1 MNVQREEMR
10 SMWVIV
16 QLLKNLPPGG
26 SVTREELLEQLK
38 TAQSQAQAKVP
49 TSGKIREAY
58 MTMVLGEVDDGVATY
73 EEAADLVD
81 TSAAAVS
88 QSVYRGHVV
97 GAKTFRRGRPRS
109 GVVLKSLLA
118 FYGDVK

>member
-1 MNVQREEMR
+1 MQREEMR
-10 SMWVIV
+10 SMWAIV
-16 QLLKNLPPGG
+16 QLLENLPPGA
-26 SVTREELLEQLK
+26 SVTREELLEKLK
-38 TAQSQAQAKVP
+38 AAQSHAKARVP
-49 TSGKIREAY
+49 TSSEIRDTY
-58 MTMVLGEVDDGVATY
+58 MTAVLGEADDGVATY

-109 GVVLKSLLA
+109 GVLLKSLLA